1 VRALAAACLM
11 SWVSFGVAW
20 AVDDPEP
27 ISPDRAGAATNAAP
41 VGRGVVQL
49 ETGLAYGR
57 ERIGG
62 SPTERRLTVEAA
74 LRAGITERLEL
85 QVQAEPFVRVRG
97 ADDAT
102 DHGDIGLAAKFRFLD
117 AADDSWRPALAVL
130 PFVTLP
136 VTEPPIGTG
145 KTDFGALLLASFTL
159 PGQVSLDVNAGLAAN
174 GQNRPG
180 GFLLEAIA
188 VAGVSRDLPSAL
200 TLFSDVSYTS
210 RHDRGGRD
218 SVQLDAGLIWRP
230 TSNVA
235 LDASGVT
242 SLVGPGPDWAVRAGV
257 SVRFGR

>member
-1 VRALAAACLM
+1 MRAAAAACLA
-11 SWVSFGVAW
+11 VLLPLGIGW
-20 AVDDPEP
+20 AADEPEP

-41 VGRGVVQL
+41 VGRGVLQL

-62 SPTERRLTVEAA
+62 SPSERRFTVETA

-85 QVQAEPFVRVRG
+85 QVQADPFVIVRG
-97 ADDAT
+97 PENAT
-102 DHGDIGLAAKFRFLD
+102 DHGDFGLGAKYRFLD
-117 AADDSWRPALAVL
+117 AADESWWPALAVL

-136 VTEPPIGTG
+136 VTEPPVGTG

-159 PGQVSLDVNAGLAAN
+159 PGQVSLDVDAGLAAS
-174 GQNRPG
+174 GQRRPG
-180 GFLLEAIA
+180 GYLLEAIA
-188 VAGVSRDLPSAL
+188 AAGASRDLAADL
-200 TLFSDVSYTS
+200 TLFSDLYYTS

-218 SVQLDAGLIWRP
+218 SLLLDAGLIWRP
-230 TSNVA
+230 TRNVA

-242 SLVGPGPDWAVRAGV
+242 SLVGAGPDWMVRAGV